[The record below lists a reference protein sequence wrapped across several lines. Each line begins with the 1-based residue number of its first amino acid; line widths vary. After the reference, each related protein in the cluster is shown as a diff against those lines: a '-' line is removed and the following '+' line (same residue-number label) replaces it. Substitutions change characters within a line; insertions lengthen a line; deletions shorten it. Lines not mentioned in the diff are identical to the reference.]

1 VDVTDALLAEHAVF
15 YLLIEQL
22 DDAVGRHETVEAL
35 KAAAEP
41 LAISLIGHAQVE
53 ERLVFGPLEE
63 RIGLQG
69 PLACLKD
76 EHASM
81 DERIRGLFR
90 IGDVAE
96 LKTAIRDVLATARGH
111 FSKEEQVLFPV
122 ARKVFGVADRAHLGE
137 NWAQARGVRVLG

>member
-81 DERIRGLFR
+81 D
-90 IGDVAE
+90 
-96 LKTAIRDVLATARGH
+96 
-111 FSKEEQVLFPV
+111 
-122 ARKVFGVADRAHLGE
+122 
-137 NWAQARGVRVLG
+137 

>member
-1 VDVTDALLAEHAVF
+1 
-15 YLLIEQL
+15 
-22 DDAVGRHETVEAL
+22 
-35 KAAAEP
+35 
-41 LAISLIGHAQVE
+41 
-53 ERLVFGPLEE
+53 
-63 RIGLQG
+63 
-69 PLACLKD
+69 LACLKD

-122 ARKVFGVADRAHLGE
+122 ARKVFGIEDRAQLGE

>member
-1 VDVTDALLAEHAVF
+1 M
-15 YLLIEQL
+15 
-22 DDAVGRHETVEAL
+22 
-35 KAAAEP
+35 P

-53 ERLVFGPLEE
+53 ERLVFAPLEE

-76 EHASM
+76 EHDAMDAS
-81 DERIRGLFR
+81 IRGLFR
-90 IGDVAE
+90 IDDVAA
-96 LKTAIRDVLATARGH
+96 LKAAIREVLATARGH

-122 ARKVFGVADRAHLGE
+122 ARKVFGVDDRAHLGE